1 MIERDMAKQARD
13 LARWFPVVSVTGP
26 RQSGKSTLVRDVF
39 SGYAYANLE
48 DPQVRAS
55 ALSDPVS
62 FVRNRPVHL
71 IIDGTQYAPDLFSMV
86 QVVSDERGAMGQ
98 YVLSGSQ
105 NFLMLKAITQ
115 SLAGRVGMLRLL
127 PFSYREAL
135 RGDGSLTP
143 DDYMLAGGY
152 PRLYDTRMPLGTFF
166 ENYVSTYLERDVAGF
181 LDVRNLSTFRTFLGL
196 CARNC
201 GGLLRYV
208 TLEQGAQV
216 AHDTARSWLSMLESS
231 YITFMLR
238 PYHANLGKRL
248 TKTPKLYFYDTG
260 LLCHLLHIKTME
272 QLLIHPMLGAIFENL
287 IVSERV
293 KRHLNE
299 GVEPELYFYRDDSKV
314 EVDLIDLTVPRVP
327 ELIEVKSSATYHPSH
342 ARHLGK
348 VGDLLGVP
356 VSGRTVVLRVD
367 DGYSAGGVTVRG
379 VRSELLGMPR

>member
-26 RQSGKSTLVRDVF
+26 RQSGKSTLVRDVS

-62 FVRNRPVHL
+62 FVRNRPEHL

-105 NFLMLKAITQ
+105 NFFMLKAITQ

-216 AHDTARSWLSMLESS
+216 AHD
-231 YITFMLR
+231 
-238 PYHANLGKRL
+238 
-248 TKTPKLYFYDTG
+248 
-260 LLCHLLHIKTME
+260 
-272 QLLIHPMLGAIFENL
+272 
-287 IVSERV
+287 
-293 KRHLNE
+293 
-299 GVEPELYFYRDDSKV
+299 SKV
-314 EVDLIDLTVPRVP
+314 EVDLIDLTVPQAP
-327 ELIEVKSSATYHPSH
+327 ELMEVKSSATYHPSY

-356 VSGRTVVLRVD
+356 ESGRAVVLRVD
-367 DGYSAGGVTVRG
+367 DDYSAGGVTVRG